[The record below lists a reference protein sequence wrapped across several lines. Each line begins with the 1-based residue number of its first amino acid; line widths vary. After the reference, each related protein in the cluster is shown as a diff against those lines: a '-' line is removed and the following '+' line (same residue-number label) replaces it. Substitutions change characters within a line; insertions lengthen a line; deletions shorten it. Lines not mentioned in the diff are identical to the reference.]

1 MATIYTHRL
10 HNFNCSSSQFSIL
23 NSFQANDIL
32 TFSTPCVTFKSK
44 VNLWFTRSINYH
56 RDFIVQKICHVL
68 VDYPHKIQNISPCSI
83 HAYFGSIDVE
93 HYIWLIRRYLT
104 ELDNHTLYLPLYY
117 QQVISG
123 IQRCKVKINGMDEGR
138 KITMCA
144 VYDSGLSCSAPFI
157 LAR

>member
-1 MATIYTHRL
+1 M
-10 HNFNCSSSQFSIL
+10 
-23 NSFQANDIL
+23 
-32 TFSTPCVTFKSK
+32 
-44 VNLWFTRSINYH
+44 
-56 RDFIVQKICHVL
+56 QKICHVL

-83 HAYFGSIDVE
+83 HAYFRSIDVE

-157 LAR
+157 LARWHDEFNQILCYQLHIQVAGGYFSPISHGILRVMLESPCLTYLNKKSSSKSVYNP